1 MQRISTRVL
10 KRTAAALAGLLGV
23 LLLLPVFQSFT
34 GDLADRIGSDIFE
47 NETQELAPEQTTDRL
62 ERGERAISVV
72 ADQGDGIVG
81 FLRSGDRVDLY
92 LEIDEGTQLITS
104 GGAIRLIA
112 ISESEISSR
121 PGKLLTFAVDPTMA
135 ARIAL
140 AQNAGRIRV
149 ALRGAGDSEAGGE
162 LIAVEQ
168 TDLLGIEE
176 EVVEEARQE
185 RICTVRTRRGSEV
198 TEIEIPCPAS
208 SNPTKKKKNQTR
220 ARVDAIVSEL
230 RDADLAFNRPD
241 EMILGQTTTVELVLA
256 PDEVAALDQLPKD
269 ADISTRAEA
278 IGLSADLSG
287 TTRVVEDVEY
297 ALKMQATLAG
307 LDFIIDPPGPQRR
320 TLLDDRSAKWV
331 WTVEPK
337 SHGPGKVLNL
347 TVGAIVA
354 EGGTDLPPIAIKTFS
369 EKILVNVTLWD
380 QAVGLAKEVTALHGV
395 IVAVGGALVAVLG
408 WLRARLRTDERADH
422 KPAEVIVTHK
432 IAADETGDA

>member
-1 MQRISTRVL
+1 M
-10 KRTAAALAGLLGV
+10 AGLLGV

-337 SHGPGKVLNL
+337 SHGP
-347 TVGAIVA
+347 
-354 EGGTDLPPIAIKTFS
+354 
-369 EKILVNVTLWD
+369 
-380 QAVGLAKEVTALHGV
+380 
-395 IVAVGGALVAVLG
+395 
-408 WLRARLRTDERADH
+408 RRLR
-422 KPAEVIVTHK
+422 PP
-432 IAADETGDA
+432 